1 MNGGHLFA
9 DRDTFVVQPTPCDLT
24 RGSSSI
30 GPDWYGGNLAAVRR
44 SVATLAVCLA
54 SVAFLG
60 PLGTARADSARPT
73 ANPAGASPTIPD
85 PSGPPLGSAPDGET
99 VGGPGLAARGLVVP
113 DGAPPLPA
121 DITAHGWVVADA
133 TSGEVLAANDAHGR
147 YYPAS
152 TLKLLTLLSLH
163 PVLDPAEVVTATVED
178 ELIEGSRV
186 GLIDGGRYDV
196 ATLWLALML
205 QSGNDAANAL
215 ARTAG
220 GLEPTLKSMYATAD
234 RLRAFDTSPGGPSG
248 LDVAGQRSSP
258 YDLALM
264 MTAAAAD
271 PTLLA
276 IMATVRAQIPGV
288 PGMDPGFEIQNQNQL
303 LANYPGAIAGKT
315 GFTDA
320 ARYTYVAAADRDGRR
335 LVVSLMLAEQVPIP
349 TWQQAARLLD
359 WGFALPT
366 DTAAV
371 GTLVS
376 PGSADPS
383 DPASPSGSTP
393 RLALP
398 PAPVSATASSAG
410 DSMLPLVALGT
421 GTAAIATGTLLW
433 SRRGK
438 VPRHRPGPPGPPGPP
453 GRRKVPGSSGLSSD
467 SAVATRQRR
476 RVSST
481 TTPKD
486 SAGGP

>member
-1 MNGGHLFA
+1 MTGTPFA
-9 DRDTFVVQPTPCDLT
+9 DRDTFVVQATHCDLT
-24 RGSSSI
+24 RGSSSTS
-30 GPDWYGGNLAAVRR
+30 PRRYRGNLAAVRR

-60 PLGTARADSARPT
+60 RPGTALAESPRPT

-99 VGGPGLAARGLVVP
+99 VGGPGLASRGLVVP
-113 DGAPPLPA
+113 DDAPPLPA
-121 DITAHGWVVADA
+121 DITAHGWLIADA
-133 TSGEVLAANDAHGR
+133 TSGQVLAANDAHGR

-163 PVLDPAEVVTATVED
+163 PMLDPAEVVTATVDD

-220 GLEPTLKSMYATAD
+220 GLEPTLESMYATAD
-234 RLRAFDTSPGGPSG
+234 RLQAYDTSPGGPSG
-248 LDVAGQRSSP
+248 LDVEGQRSSP

-264 MTAAAAD
+264 MTAATAD

-276 IMATVRAQIPGV
+276 IMATARAQIPAV
-288 PGMDPGFEIQNQNQL
+288 PNMDPGFEIQNENQL

-320 ARYTYVAAADRDGRR
+320 ARYTYVAAADRGGRR

-349 TWQQAARLLD
+349 TWQQGARLLD
-359 WGFALPT
+359 WGFALPAGT
-366 DTAAV
+366 TAV
-371 GTLVS
+371 GSLVP
-376 PGSADPS
+376 PGSAEPQASDSPTGPTPS
-383 DPASPSGSTP
+383 
-393 RLALP
+393 LALP
-398 PAPVSATASSAG
+398 PAPGSAASASGTG
-410 DSMLPLVALGT
+410 DSMLPLLALGI
-421 GTAAIATGTLLW
+421 GTLAITTGTLLW
-433 SRRGK
+433 YRR
-438 VPRHRPGPPGPPGPP
+438 PRIQP
-453 GRRKVPGSSGLSSD
+453 
-467 SAVATRQRR
+467 QRR
-476 RVSST
+476 H
-481 TTPKD
+481 
-486 SAGGP
+486 